1 MNEPIQEKT
10 ANPPGLL
17 PKHVQSWLIMG
28 LAVLMVVIMW
38 LTGGKKQPT
47 VPKTNASMVQTPLP
61 LEVNETKITELQNRI
76 QELQREQ
83 LAAQSAL
90 VQQNRLLGASPDP
103 QQPQSSNATGNS
115 TPGST
120 QDPIQTERKRRQYVS
135 LFSSNIALSYRKGV
149 PGANSIPSDPPLQ
162 NQEAIPSPPPSA
174 GPDLAQLAQVAQIL
188 KDAQP
193 DATVQAPA
201 TAQPSSTP
209 SAQSGSSSIPTG
221 PAGVKNENKEAT
233 GPAAAAQKS
242 SDAAAG
248 KTYILFE
255 GTILESVLINRLD
268 GQFVG
273 PVECLLTNDVYS
285 HDRQHLLIPAGTKI
299 LGETRRVEAFG
310 QTRLAVAFHRL
321 IMPDG
326 YSINLDQFKGLNQIG
341 DAGLRD
347 QVNNHYLRIFGASL
361 AIGALGA
368 VAEAGTG
375 GPLTASGGDL
385 MRQGFA
391 QSMAQSS
398 EQILDKFLNILPTVT
413 IREGHRV
420 KVYLSGD
427 LAMPDYN
434 NHHMPPDL

>member
-17 PKHVQSWLIMG
+17 PKHVQSWLILG

-47 VPKTNASMVQTPLP
+47 VPKTNAAMVQTPLP
-61 LEVNETKITELQNRI
+61 LEVNETKIAELQNRI

-90 VQQNRLLGASPDP
+90 VQQNRFLGASPDP
-103 QQPQSSNATGNS
+103 QQPQSSNVTGNS
-115 TPGST
+115 TPVSA
-120 QDPIQTERKRRQYVS
+120 QDPIQAERKRRQYVS
-135 LFSSNIALSYRKGV
+135 LFSSNIALSYRKGLSS
-149 PGANSIPSDPPLQ
+149 ANSVPSDPPPQ
-162 NQEAIPSPPPSA
+162 NQDPTPSTPATA

-193 DATVQAPA
+193 NAAVQGPA

-221 PAGVKNENKEAT
+221 PAGVKNESKEAT
-233 GPAAAAQKS
+233 GPAANVPKS
-242 SDAAAG
+242 SNLAAG
-248 KTYILFE
+248 KTHILFE

-368 VAEAGTG
+368 VGEAGTG

>member
-10 ANPPGLL
+10 VNPPGLL
-17 PKHVQSWLIMG
+17 PKHVQSWLILG

-47 VPKTNASMVQTPLP
+47 IPKTNASMVQTPLP

-103 QQPQSSNATGNS
+103 QQPQSSNASGNS

-120 QDPIQTERKRRQYVS
+120 ADPIQTERKRRQYVS
-135 LFSSNIALSYRKGV
+135 LFSSNIALSYRKTV
-149 PGANSIPSDPPLQ
+149 PSTNSAPSDPPLQ
-162 NQEAIPSPPPSA
+162 SQEAVPSPPPSA

-188 KDAQP
+188 KDPQP
-193 DATVQAPA
+193 NAAVQGPV

-221 PAGVKNENKEAT
+221 PAGVKNESKEAT
-233 GPAAAAQKS
+233 NPAANVPKS
-242 SDAAAG
+242 SNVAAG

-368 VAEAGTG
+368 VAVAGTG

-385 MRQGFA
+385 MRQSFA

-434 NHHMPPDL
+434 NHKMPPDL

>member
-1 MNEPIQEKT
+1 
-10 ANPPGLL
+10 
-17 PKHVQSWLIMG
+17 
-28 LAVLMVVIMW
+28 MVVIMW
-38 LTGGKKQPT
+38 LTGGKKQASL
-47 VPKTNASMVQTPLP
+47 PKANASTIQTPLP
-61 LEVNETKITELQNRI
+61 LEVNETKITDLQNRI

-90 VQQNRLLGASPDP
+90 VQQNRLLGAAPDP
-103 QQPQSSNATGNS
+103 QQTQANNASGNPSSTE
-115 TPGST
+115 
-120 QDPIQTERKRRQYVS
+120 DPIQTERKRRQYVS
-135 LFSSNIALSYRKGV
+135 LFSSNIALSYRKTA
-149 PGANSIPSDPPLQ
+149 PGEQSPLSDPTPQ
-162 NQEAIPSPPPSA
+162 NADAVRPSPPPT

-193 DATVQAPA
+193 NIATQGPMAG
-201 TAQPSSTP
+201 QPNSAK
-209 SAQSGSSSIPTG
+209 SAQTGSSSVPTS
-221 PAGVKNENKEAT
+221 PADVKTEGKEAT
-233 GPAAAAQKS
+233 TPAAAIQKS

-248 KTYILFE
+248 KTYLLFE
-255 GTILESVLINRLD
+255 GTVLESVLINRLD

-273 PVECLLTNDVYS
+273 PVECLLSNDVYS

-299 LGETRRVEAFG
+299 LGETRRVEALG

-326 YSINLDQFKGLNQIG
+326 YSLNLDQFKGLNQIG

-347 QVNNHYLRIFGASL
+347 QVNNHYLRIFGTSL

-375 GPLTASGGDL
+375 GTFNASGADL

-434 NHHMPPDL
+434 NHKIPPDL